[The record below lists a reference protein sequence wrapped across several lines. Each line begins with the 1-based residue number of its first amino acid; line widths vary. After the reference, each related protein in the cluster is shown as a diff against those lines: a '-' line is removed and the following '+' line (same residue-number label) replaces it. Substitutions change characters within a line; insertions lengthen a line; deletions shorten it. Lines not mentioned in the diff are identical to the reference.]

1 MSWRDNLRAGV
12 PLRFT
17 PGTPDQQRT
26 VEAAWIEEAARGAKA
41 VHLEH
46 GLIRGALNLKYA
58 SVEKEF
64 RLQDCEIQDRADF
77 SYSAFKQMADFSG
90 SVFKVGP
97 DFHNSRFEYELL
109 LTSAKFLCGE
119 GCWSHVTVS
128 RTLQAEDVK
137 FEDTA
142 DANFDNLSC
151 GSAVFNRAVFGGQ
164 VSFRNAY
171 IQGEA
176 RFSGASFHKAA
187 TFVWAHVKGPTT
199 FGTDEQGLHAA
210 EFHAEADFRD
220 AALTGDAD
228 FEGVIF
234 SQGDAL
240 FTSVRFG
247 GTAVFKGAN
256 FKAQG
261 KFDGVRVGEEL
272 NFEGAKFESLTAE
285 AVFDKAEV
293 SGSLFFANSRFAG
306 EAKFEGMKVEG
317 TAAQF
322 LNAEFSRPVT
332 FVNADFRGSVEFKG
346 AKFHDGSAPNFG
358 GVHFSR
364 GCYFQNSQFHDEA
377 HFQAVQFDDEAFF
390 QGVRFHKRARFEASH
405 FSGMVRFDAQGANLG
420 TSFTEQVC
428 FDHAKF
434 DRDARFD
441 DTVFERG
448 ASLRE
453 ASFRV
458 IYLAP
463 NGRVGN
469 AEQFQGAVNL
479 TGCTYDRIQVDWRRL
494 LGRLSPQDRQP
505 YMQLEKTLRGLGQD
519 KAADDVYLERKR
531 VEGDRLTPQQDNVRW
546 LLDRIYRC
554 GANYG
559 VRPIRLA
566 VFALAMIGLGGMVF
580 RCPQAVRAKDKS
592 VCPIAEDKRLACPDS
607 MRFSLRTFLP
617 VDIPLLPGC
626 EATENRALG
635 LKYSDWATMLRL
647 AGWILVPIGVASLA
661 GLLRRVAP

>member
-1 MSWRDNLRAGV
+1 MSWRDNLQAGV

-46 GLIRGALNLKYA
+46 GLIRGVLNLKYA

-109 LTSAKFLCGE
+109 LTSAKFLSGE
-119 GCWSHVTVS
+119 GCWSHVTVI
-128 RTLQAEDVK
+128 RALQAEDVK

-142 DANFDNLSC
+142 DTNFDNLSC

-164 VSFRNAY
+164 VSFRNAH

-187 TFVWAHVKGPTT
+187 MFEGTRVDDQWLFRIEPDNQLPAATFHGEANFIGITVENLASFRGVTFEKEARFVWAHIKGPTT
-199 FGTDEQGLHAA
+199 FGNDEQGLHAA
-210 EFHAEADFRD
+210 DFHGEADFRD
-220 AALTGDAD
+220 AILTGDAD
-228 FEGVIF
+228 FDGVTF
-234 SQGDAL
+234 FQGNAR
-240 FTSVRFG
+240 FNSVKFG
-247 GTAVFKGAN
+247 GTATFKGAF
-256 FKAQG
+256 FKG
-261 KFDGVRVGEEL
+261 SGSFDGVKVGEDL
-272 NFEGAKFESLTAE
+272 VFDGANFESSTTE

-317 TAAQF
+317 TVAQF
-322 LNAEFSRPVT
+322 LDAEFSRPVT
-332 FVNADFRGSVEFKG
+332 FVNADFRGSAQFKG
-346 AKFHDGSAPNFG
+346 AQFQGGSTPAFD

-364 GCYFQNSQFHDEA
+364 GCYFQNAQFHDQA
-377 HFQAVQFDDEAFF
+377 HFRAVQFDDEALFP
-390 QGVRFHKRARFEASH
+390 GVKFYKKAHFDASH
-405 FSGMVRFDAQGANLG
+405 FAGMARFDGEGTTPG
-420 TSFTEQVC
+420 TSFAEQVC

-458 IYLAP
+458 IYLSP
-463 NGRVGN
+463 TGQVGT
-469 AEQFQGAVNL
+469 AEQFQGNVNL
-479 TGCTYDRIQVDWRRL
+479 TGCT
-494 LGRLSPQDRQP
+494 
-505 YMQLEKTLRGLGQD
+505 
-519 KAADDVYLERKR
+519 
-531 VEGDRLTPQQDNVRW
+531 
-546 LLDRIYRC
+546 
-554 GANYG
+554 
-559 VRPIRLA
+559 
-566 VFALAMIGLGGMVF
+566 
-580 RCPQAVRAKDKS
+580 
-592 VCPIAEDKRLACPDS
+592 
-607 MRFSLRTFLP
+607 
-617 VDIPLLPGC
+617 
-626 EATENRALG
+626 
-635 LKYSDWATMLRL
+635 
-647 AGWILVPIGVASLA
+647 
-661 GLLRRVAP
+661 